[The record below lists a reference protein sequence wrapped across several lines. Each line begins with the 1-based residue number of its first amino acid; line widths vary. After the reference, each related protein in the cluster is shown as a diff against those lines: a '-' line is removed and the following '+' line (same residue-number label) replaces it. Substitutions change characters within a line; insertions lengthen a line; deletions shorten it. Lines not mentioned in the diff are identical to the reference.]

1 MFWNINRNVVKKTPE
16 ISLYLKMLFEDTV
29 IIIIKKTSNSVSDKK
44 RCENIGDIVGK
55 GYNF

>member
-16 ISLYLKMLFEDTV
+16 ISLYLKMLFENTV
-29 IIIIKKTSNSVSDKK
+29 ILIIKETSNSVSDKK
-44 RCENIGDIVGK
+44 RCENIGDMVGK